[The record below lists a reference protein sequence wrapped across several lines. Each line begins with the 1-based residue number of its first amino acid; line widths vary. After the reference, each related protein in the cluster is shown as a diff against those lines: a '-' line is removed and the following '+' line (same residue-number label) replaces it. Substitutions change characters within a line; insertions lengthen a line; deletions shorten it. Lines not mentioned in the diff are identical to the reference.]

1 MDQATK
7 RALGAQEEA
16 TNALVLEYYLVR
28 QALGYL
34 GYFLPISLLIY
45 GLLPGRIFQPSISE
59 FYYTHMGDVMVG
71 SLCAIG
77 IFLFAYK
84 GYAKREDEWLSDK
97 WLARIAGASAIGIAL
112 FPVPLRAPQH
122 PDMCA
127 NTDIH
132 LGLECHSNIL
142 HFGSAGIFFVCMLV
156 FCIFIFTKGDR
167 DEGGKLVWTGE
178 TLIYVSCGVLIG
190 IAILAMIPY
199 IAFDEFAA
207 RAAPYKYLYFW
218 ESVGVFAFAT
228 AWLRKGRGLK
238 LLQAA
243 VDKIAPAARVSA

>member
-1 MDQATK
+1 MEQATK
-7 RALGAQEEA
+7 RELGAKEEA
-16 TNALVLEYYLVR
+16 QNALVLEYYLVR

-34 GYFLPISLLIY
+34 GFFLPISLLIY

-59 FYYTHMGDVMVG
+59 FYYTHMGDVLVG
-71 SLCAIG
+71 TLCAIG

-84 GYAKREDEWLSDK
+84 GYAKRDDEWLSDK
-97 WLARIAGASAIGIAL
+97 WLSRVAGISAIGIAL
-112 FPVPLRAPQH
+112 FPVPLKAPKA

-127 NTDIH
+127 NTEIH
-132 LGLECHSNIL
+132 LGLECHGNIL
-142 HFGSAGIFFVCMLV
+142 HFGSAGLFFVCMLI
-156 FCIFIFTKGDR
+156 FCIFVFTKGDR
-167 DEGGKLVWTGE
+167 DDNGKLLWTGE

-190 IAILAMIPY
+190 IAIVAMIPY
-199 IAFDEFAA
+199 IAFDGFEAKA
-207 RAAPYKYLYFW
+207 MPYKYLYFW

-243 VDKIAPAARVSA
+243 ADKIAPAASTD